1 MDGERSLTVAD
12 APDVEIMDVVDVGY
26 RRNGVVHL
34 SPFDSRRNFFQ
45 ENGYGASH
53 HPDGRPEHHGTKA
66 KCQDGID
73 HVPLRFPPDS
83 DASEKYRKTLRQ
95 ISQYVQ
101 IRSMQVHVPVLPRL
115 VMVMVIAIVSMVL
128 VSSRR
133 DDERRRLVLWLVVA
147 VIVIVVFVY
156 MIVIVV
162 VPVIVLLL
170 VFMFAAT
177 VRVVIVVV
185 FVVVMMMMMIHFR
198 VQQVVVMPLS
208 VIMAITMAAM
218 VV

>member
-1 MDGERSLTVAD
+1 
-12 APDVEIMDVVDVGY
+12 MDVVDVGY

-162 VPVIVLLL
+162 VVVPVIVLLL

-185 FVVVMMMMMIHFR
+185 FVMMMMMIHFR